1 MAGYCVSF
9 LFYSYFAAT
18 IVYLLFGIFASTG
31 NGPLLIEHYKLNS
44 TSEVDGDEKDVKKRT
59 YSQYFFASSL
69 TLVLTVVLYIFCMR
83 EQEKVKE
90 PFTQTIS
97 LDIAQENNILNQPEN
112 DNINRPIEMAQ
123 PNNSSEQIHTINT
136 VSSLVEEKGMG
147 ENEI

>member
-1 MAGYCVSF
+1 MCIIFILF
-9 LFYSYFAAT
+9 LFCCNNSIF
-18 IVYLLFGIFASTG
+18 IIWHFASTG

-136 VSSLVEEKGMG
+136 VSSLVKEKGMG